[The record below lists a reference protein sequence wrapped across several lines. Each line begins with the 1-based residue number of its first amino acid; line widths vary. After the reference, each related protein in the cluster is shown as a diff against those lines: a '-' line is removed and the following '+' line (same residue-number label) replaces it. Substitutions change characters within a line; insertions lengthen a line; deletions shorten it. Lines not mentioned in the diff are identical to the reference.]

1 MYELIIKNYGKL
13 IIQGVG
19 VTLLLSVVGTIL
31 GLLLALIFGSILS
44 KEESPFTSSIK
55 NAFNAD
61 IKRLIKVYV
70 TVFRGTPMIVQ
81 AMIFF
86 YTFHQI
92 GINWSATVAGLF
104 TVTLNTGAYLT
115 EVVRSGISSVSKSQK
130 EAALSI
136 GLTNFQAFRLIVL
149 PQTLKN
155 AMASIGNE
163 LIVNIKDTSV
173 LSVIMVVD
181 LFNAC
186 KIAAGKY
193 AAYSEAMF
201 IAAGI
206 YLFLTLFF
214 TYILQ
219 KIEKRIGAPLKALTS
234 SN

>member
-13 IIQGVG
+13 ILQGVG
-19 VTLLLSVVGTIL
+19 ITLLLSVVGTIL
-31 GLLLALIFGSILS
+31 GLLIALIFGSLLS
-44 KEESPFTSSIK
+44 IESSPFDSNVKRRFNKVIK
-55 NAFNAD
+55 LI
-61 IKRLIKVYV
+61 IKAYV

-115 EVVRSGISSVSKSQK
+115 EVVRGGINSVSKDQK
-130 EAALSI
+130 EAGLSI
-136 GLTNFQAFRLIVL
+136 GLSTFQTFRLIIL
-149 PQTLKN
+149 PQALKN
-155 AMASIGNE
+155 SMASIGNE

-186 KIAAGKY
+186 KTAAGKY
-193 AAYSEAMF
+193 AAHTEAML
-201 IAAGI
+201 IAAAI
-206 YLFLTLFF
+206 YLCLTLFF
-214 TYILQ
+214 SYVLQ
-219 KIEKRIGAPLKALTS
+219 KIEKKIGAPIKALTS